1 MNGTHGTLFC
11 LPGLFVLCP
20 MGYSCAGTFCRYCVI
35 YVYQCHI
42 CVPVSYMCHT
52 CVPVLHEC
60 VPGPVTGCQG
70 SLHQIFGTILHM
82 IFCLFWCSLLT
93 YYSKQTWY
101 LFIYL
106 SDLIASCLAY
116 YTTLLGVERQHWWW
130 LWDVVGLKDLSEIF
144 SVMTVALRL

>member
-11 LPGLFVLCP
+11 VPGLFVLLSQ
-20 MGYSCAGTFCRYCVI
+20 GYFCVGMYRVI
-35 YVYQCHI
+35 YVYQCHT
-42 CVPVSYMCHT
+42 CVPVSYMCTSATWMCTWCCHGVSG
-52 CVPVLHEC
+52 VPATNFWYYFTYDFL
-60 VPGPVTGCQG
+60 
-70 SLHQIFGTILHM
+70 SL
-82 IFCLFWCSLLT
+82 WCSPLT

-106 SDLIASCLAY
+106 SDLVASCLAY

-144 SVMTVALRL
+144 SIMTVALRL